1 LHKCAFVAGSFRVVA
16 VFVASA
22 LPDRLLI
29 VVFAQAVPCGA
40 EKAGKQERERDDLE

>member
-16 VFVASA
+16 VLVAFA
-22 LPDRLLI
+22 LPDRLLV
-29 VVFAQAVPCGA
+29 VVFAQVVPRGA